1 MSVGVGMIGREVT
14 FTVGGAALVGVNSK
28 GITFNNEAL
37 DTTDDQSSGW
47 QEFLAKPGLKSAE
60 FTISGITK
68 NLELVRAY
76 FNSSQIFAI
85 TKQYFDGVTTP
96 SSLAFD
102 AIMTTIS
109 QTGESNGLYTFE
121 ATFQSSGVITFTPGT

>member
-14 FTVGGAALVGVNSK
+14 FVLGGAALVGVNSK
-28 GITFNNEAL
+28 GITFNNEGL

-60 FTISGITK
+60 FSVSGIVK

-76 FNSSQIFAI
+76 FNASQLFAV
-85 TKQYFDGVTTP
+85 TKTYGDGVTTP
-96 SSLAFD
+96 STVAFD
-102 AIMTTIS
+102 AFLTSIS
-109 QTGESNGLYTFE
+109 ATGESNGLVTFE
-121 ATFQSSGVITFTPGT
+121 ASFASSGVVTFTPAT

>member
-14 FTVGGAALVGVNSK
+14 FTLGGAALVGVNSK
-28 GITFNNEAL
+28 GITFNNEGL

-60 FTISGITK
+60 FSVSGIVK

-76 FNSSQIFAI
+76 FNSSQLFAVVK
-85 TKQYFDGVTTP
+85 TYGDGVTTP
-96 SSLAFD
+96 STVAFD
-102 AIMTTIS
+102 AFLTSIS
-109 QTGESNGLYTFE
+109 ETGESNGLLTFE
-121 ATFQSSGVITFTPGT
+121 ASFASSGVVTFTPGT